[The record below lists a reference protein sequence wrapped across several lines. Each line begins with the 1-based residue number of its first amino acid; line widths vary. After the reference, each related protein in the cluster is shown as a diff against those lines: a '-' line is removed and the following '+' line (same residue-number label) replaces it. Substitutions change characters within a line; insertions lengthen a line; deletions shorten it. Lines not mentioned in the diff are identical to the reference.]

1 MSLYSSASAA
11 FLVLGLLSGCVPSG
25 ADCTREER
33 RELRT
38 VETLIA
44 QTRADMARGYRQEES
59 GGNGSVNVCLGGGGN
74 NVGVSFCADP
84 TRQSRT
90 VAVDAATEERKL
102 QALEARRLA
111 LLSGIRA
118 KAATCAGTGA
128 L

>member
-1 MSLYSSASAA
+1 MSPSGLSASSIL
-11 FLVLGLLSGCVPSG
+11 LVVLLSACVQNAG
-25 ADCTREER
+25 DCAREDR

-38 VETLIA
+38 VEKLIA
-44 QTRADMARGYRQEES
+44 QTRADMARGYRQQDA
-59 GGNGSVNVCLGGGGN
+59 GGNGSVNFCLGGGGS

-90 VAVDAATEERKL
+90 VAIDMAAEERKL

-111 LLSGIRA
+111 LQSGITA
-118 KAATCAGTGA
+118 QEAGCTGPGP

>member
-1 MSLYSSASAA
+1 MSLYRLTPAA
-11 FLVLGLLSGCVPSG
+11 FLVLGLLAGCVPSG
-25 ADCTREER
+25 ADCAREER

-38 VETLIA
+38 VEGLIA
-44 QTRADMARGYRQEES
+44 QTRADMARGYRQDAS
-59 GGNGSVNVCLGGGGN
+59 GGTGSVNVCLGGASSH
-74 NVGVSFCADP
+74 VGVSFCADP

-90 VAVDAATEERKL
+90 VAVDAAAEERKL

-118 KAATCAGTGA
+118 KQANCIGTGA

>member
-1 MSLYSSASAA
+1 MSLHRSASTAC
-11 FLVLGLLSGCVPSG
+11 LVLGLLSGCVQSG
-25 ADCTREER
+25 ADCAREEH

-38 VETLIA
+38 VEKLIA
-44 QTRADMARGYRQEES
+44 ETRADLARGYRQES
-59 GGNGSVNVCLGGGGN
+59 ASGNGSVNFCLGGGGN

-84 TRQSRT
+84 TRQNRT
-90 VAVDAATEERKL
+90 VAIDAAAEERKL

-118 KAATCAGTGA
+118 KEANCSGTGT

>member
-1 MSLYSSASAA
+1 MSLYRSAPAA

-25 ADCTREER
+25 ADCAREDR

-38 VETLIA
+38 VEGLIA
-44 QTRADMARGYRQEES
+44 QTRADMARGYRQEAS
-59 GGNGSVNVCLGGGGN
+59 GGNGSVNFCLGGGGN

-90 VAVDAATEERKL
+90 VAVDAAAEERKL

-111 LLSGIRA
+111 LLSAIRA
-118 KAATCAGTGA
+118 KQANCVGTGA